1 MDHMKAFE
9 QSAELPDQQRFNIY
23 AIIHKA
29 LRLFMTDTLV
39 AVGNMDCNDAS
50 HSTKVLSQVRELAAI
65 CRSHFLHEN
74 AFLHTAME
82 ARRPGSSTQVEAEH
96 GHHAWAINRLEELTK
111 AVERAQGDARQAAT
125 NALYRYLALFI
136 AENFV
141 HMNVEETANNEVLW
155 ATHTDA
161 ELMGIEQAIVASQTP
176 EEAMSVMRW
185 MMPAMN
191 AGERAE
197 MLQGIRQH
205 APAPVFDGVLDL
217 AKTHLSAP
225 EWNKLVQ
232 ALEEP
237 AREAVQAAA

>member
-1 MDHMKAFE
+1 MDHIKTFE
-9 QSAELPDQQRFNIY
+9 HSAALPDQSRFNIY

-29 LRLFMTDTLV
+29 IRLFMTDTLA
-39 AVGNMDCNDAS
+39 AVGSMDCNDAA
-50 HSTKVLSQVRELAAI
+50 HNAKVLNQVRELAAI

-111 AVERAQGDARQAAT
+111 AVERAQGDARQAAN
-125 NALYRYLALFI
+125 NALYRYLTLFI

-141 HMNVEETANNEVLW
+141 HMNVEETTNNEVLW

-161 ELMGIEQAIVASQTP
+161 ELIGIEQAIVASQTP
-176 EEAMSVMRW
+176 EEAMMTMRW

-191 AGERAE
+191 ANERAE

-205 APAPVFDGVLDL
+205 APAPVFDGVLGL
-217 AKTHLSAP
+217 AQAHLSVP

-232 ALEEP
+232 ALDVP
-237 AREAVQAAA
+237 AREVAQAAA